1 MTVVIDVKKSLFDR
15 FAFEQQIGNLAN
27 IDLGYFSP
35 PALTHGMCIYGG
47 ATRFT
52 DNDATAETGVLI
64 QEQAFVTIY
73 IKVVGRDSEK
83 DMATTDGIMQS
94 IAQDIRS
101 IMKANPSLGTATYLG
116 VTRGLTDHA
125 YTDDE
130 SISIMTMEILA
141 NVYHSY

>member
-1 MTVVIDVKKSLFDR
+1 
-15 FAFEQQIGNLAN
+15 
-27 IDLGYFSP
+27 
-35 PALTHGMCIYGG
+35 
-47 ATRFT
+47 
-52 DNDATAETGVLI
+52 
-64 QEQAFVTIY
+64 
-73 IKVVGRDSEK
+73 
-83 DMATTDGIMQS
+83 MATTDGIMQS